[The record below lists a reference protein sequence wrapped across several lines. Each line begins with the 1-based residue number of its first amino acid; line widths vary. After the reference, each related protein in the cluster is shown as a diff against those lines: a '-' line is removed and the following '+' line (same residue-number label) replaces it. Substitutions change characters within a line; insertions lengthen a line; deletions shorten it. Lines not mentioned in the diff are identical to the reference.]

1 MMAVCPECGKRH
13 VVSWPE
19 LSPFRRGDDYYCSP
33 KCYEV
38 SVRRDLTKIKQVAL
52 TRRQRKNMKL
62 KKDGTPAKKPGRKPQ
77 KQIEIPAG
85 EFKPAVDLSAP
96 AKKVEKPEGN
106 MTVIATKEPPQ
117 VPTVKVD
124 GPLKIETPETGNVEV
139 VCTMP
144 NLEYEVSAIRT
155 EEFGEFYYDKKFNS
169 IDWRT
174 AEGDEISLHPLG
186 WKNLMNQLPEILRVL
201 GVEV

>member
-1 MMAVCPECGKRH
+1 MAR
-13 VVSWPE
+13 
-19 LSPFRRGDDYYCSP
+19 
-33 KCYEV
+33 
-38 SVRRDLTKIKQVAL
+38 
-52 TRRQRKNMKL
+52 M
-62 KKDGTPAKKPGRKPQ
+62 KKDGTPAKKPGPKAKTIIETPECGVMEA
-77 KQIEIPAG
+77 EIP
-85 EFKPAVDLSAP
+85 E
-96 AKKVEKPEGN
+96 N
-106 MTVIATKEPPQ
+106 

-186 WKNLMNQLPEILRVL
+186 WKNLMDQLPEILRIL

>member
-1 MMAVCPECGKRH
+1 MAR
-13 VVSWPE
+13 
-19 LSPFRRGDDYYCSP
+19 
-33 KCYEV
+33 
-38 SVRRDLTKIKQVAL
+38 
-52 TRRQRKNMKL
+52 M

-77 KQIEIPAG
+77 QIET
-85 EFKPAVDLSAP
+85 
-96 AKKVEKPEGN
+96 PEE
-106 MTVIATKEPPQ
+106 II
-117 VPTVKVD
+117 PTVKVD

-186 WKNLMNQLPEILRVL
+186 WKNLMDQLPEILRIL